1 MTMKRGNLGG
11 PCSLL
16 HTVGHGDTGT
26 AHHDVSTAPGTWL
39 ELRYGLHQIT
49 VSDHQRIP
57 AVDCL
62 ALFLDGFPQYHDHK
76 AFRLR
81 N

>member
-1 MTMKRGNLGG
+1 MPPADPVLLD
-11 PCSLL
+11 SLL
-16 HTVGHGDTGT
+16 HTVRHGDTGA
-26 AHHDVSTAPGTWL
+26 AHHDVSNAPGTWL
-39 ELRYGLHQIT
+39 RYGSHQIT

-57 AVDCL
+57 AVDCF
-62 ALFLDGFPQYHDHK
+62 ALFLNGLPQYHDHK